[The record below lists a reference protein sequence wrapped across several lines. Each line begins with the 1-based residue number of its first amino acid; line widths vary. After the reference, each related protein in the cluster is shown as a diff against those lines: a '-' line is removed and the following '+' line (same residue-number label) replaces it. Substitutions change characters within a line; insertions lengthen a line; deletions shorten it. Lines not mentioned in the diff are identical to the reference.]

1 MAIVIIFLLLAANF
15 QSFKL
20 SLAILSSV
28 PAVLAGSLLMLLA
41 FGATLNLQ
49 SYMGMIMSVG
59 VSVANAI
66 LMVTNAENLRKEL
79 KDARQAGLM
88 AANSRMR
95 PILMTSI
102 AMIAG
107 MIPMASGMGEGGDQ
121 VAPLGQAVMRR
132 AYSIYTCLVAHIARC
147 IYTGSAKSFAGVGV
161 ADPEDTE
168 SPYYNGLSTLT
179 TACVRQSVF

>member
-1 MAIVIIFLLLAANF
+1 
-15 QSFKL
+15 
-20 SLAILSSV
+20 
-28 PAVLAGSLLMLLA
+28 VLAGSLLMLLA
-41 FGATLNLQ
+41 CGATLNLQ

-66 LMVTNAENLRKEL
+66 LMVTNAENVRKEL

-88 AANSRMR
+88 AANSRIR

-121 VAPLGQAVMRR
+121 VAPLGQAVIGGLI
-132 AYSIYTCLVAHIARC
+132 ASTLASLLILPGVFTLVQQKA
-147 IYTGSAKSFAGVGV
+147 SLVSVSL
-161 ADPEDTE
+161 DPEDAE
-168 SPYYNGLSTLT
+168 SPYYNGLS
-179 TACVRQSVF
+179 AGDNASV